1 MGYVPNEC
9 NNHQSWQHYRG
20 SIWCVTLQHVDIRG
34 VDRSQEILGQHLPRL
49 EAAAQSLLHLGH
61 HLRYTD
67 IDDIDT

>member
-1 MGYVPNEC
+1 M
-9 NNHQSWQHYRG
+9 
-20 SIWCVTLQHVDIRG
+20 QHVDIRG
-34 VDRSQEILGQHLPRL
+34 VDRGQEILGQHLPRL

>member
-1 MGYVPNEC
+1 M
-9 NNHQSWQHYRG
+9 
-20 SIWCVTLQHVDIRG
+20 QHVDIRG

-49 EAAAQSLLHLGH
+49 KAAAQSLLHLGH